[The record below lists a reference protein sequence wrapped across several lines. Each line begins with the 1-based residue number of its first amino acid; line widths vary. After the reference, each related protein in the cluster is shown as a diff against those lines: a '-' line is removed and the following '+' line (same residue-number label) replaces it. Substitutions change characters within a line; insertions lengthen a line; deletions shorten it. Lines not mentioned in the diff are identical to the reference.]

1 LTGSRAEGNSTGKKL
16 PVEFSSTSS
25 EPEVAAAVGSVGHAE
40 HDFHERSGVPMIS
53 MRHLVKTFSGT
64 RDTTLA
70 PEDDIGEG
78 VTAVR
83 DVSIDVEPGQF
94 FTLLGPSGCGK
105 TTTLRML
112 AGLAKPD
119 SGQILLRDNVLFDA
133 SAAIDIPPHRRG
145 LGMVFQSYA
154 IWPHMTVFKNVSFP
168 LTGWKAG
175 AKRLSRDEVQRRV
188 HHALELVQLGG
199 LAERQATDLSG
210 GQQQRLALARAL
222 VTEPEVL
229 LLDEP
234 LSNLDAKLRESMR
247 FELKKIQ
254 RELGITTVYVTHDQT
269 EALGLSNVIAVMNDG
284 VIEQVGHPRDIY
296 QKPKSRFVADF
307 IGISNFLDGV
317 VAERAGGK
325 LKIATPDGDL
335 NVNSGEADIALG
347 ERVTISIRPEHIK
360 ISEEVP
366 ESLAMNQWRGVVEAR
381 AFEGASIQH
390 QVRVGNVLVR
400 VQCNPSQAAHTD
412 SQVVIDIP
420 AEWCSIIPGSRA

>member
-1 LTGSRAEGNSTGKKL
+1 LTESRAQGNSAGKEL
-16 PVEFSSTSS
+16 PAEFSSPS
-25 EPEVAAAVGSVGHAE
+25 EGFTAAVGPADPDE
-40 HDFHERSGVPMIS
+40 HDSLERSGIPMIS
-53 MRHLVKTFSGT
+53 LRHLVKTFSGT
-64 RDTTLA
+64 RDTTLDT
-70 PEDDIGEG
+70 EDDKGEG
-78 VTAVR
+78 VIAVR

-119 SGQILLRDNVLFDA
+119 SGQILLRDNVLFD
-133 SAAIDIPPHRRG
+133 SKTGVDMPPHRRG

-168 LTGWKAG
+168 LTGWKMG
-175 AKRLSRDEVQRRV
+175 RKRLGRDVIERKVKK
-188 HHALELVQLGG
+188 ALELVQLDG
-199 LAERQATDLSG
+199 LADRQATDLSG

-269 EALGLSNVIAVMNDG
+269 EALGLSNVIAVMNNG

-307 IGISNFLDGV
+307 IGTSNFLGGV
-317 VAERAGGK
+317 VADKAGGQF
-325 LKIATPDGDL
+325 KIATPDGDL
-335 NVNSGEADIALG
+335 MVNAGDIDIVLG
-347 ERVTISIRPEHIK
+347 DRVTVAIRPEHIQ
-360 ISEEVP
+360 ISEDLP

-390 QVRVGNVLVR
+390 QVRVGGSLVR

-412 SQVVIDIP
+412 SQVVIDI
-420 AEWCSIIPGSRA
+420 AADWCSIIPEAPA